1 MGRSELMMT
10 GNVSLAVD
18 GVIFFLVFF
27 AGLVASWW
35 ALGALKWDKIVHL
48 PISPQANMLRFILAL
63 LGGAVWGGVAMMY
76 LVAVDLI
83 RTL

>member
-1 MGRSELMMT
+1 MM

-27 AGLVASWW
+27 AGLVISWW
-35 ALGALKWDKIVHL
+35 ALGALKWDKFVNL
-48 PISPQANMLRFILAL
+48 PFSPQANMLRFLLSL
-63 LGGAVWGGVAMMY
+63 LGGALWGFVALMY
-76 LVAVDLI
+76 LLAVSFI